1 MADDTIKVPDAA
13 QGPDPATLCVLL
25 GRTLFNFGATTQRI
39 QDSIE
44 HLARHL
50 GCKVDML
57 LSYDALLITV
67 NDGETLRTRIDSS
80 HRFAGLNLVGL
91 IKISQWLRT
100 LPDSQ
105 LDPAQLDREL
115 TAIRDQALTHGLTA
129 LTFAA
134 ACAGAAFCI
143 VNSGDPAS
151 WICSAGGSALIFVV
165 RRKLLA
171 HKFNIFV
178 AIFASALAGSVVSG
192 LLGLILK
199 TGTPAIT
206 LIAPLLF
213 MVPGVPLITGGID
226 IVRNHVTLGVAR
238 IGFAL
243 AVLVALCL
251 GVGLTL
257 PILRLHKGPLF
268 VLPPAE
274 QIFLLSAAGALG
286 SGALACLNNG
296 APSVIALCA
305 LGGSVARLI
314 RAVATASGLDVITA
328 SLIGV
333 ICSTLIVGFIAGR
346 LRWPAIVATVMAAL
360 PMIPGYFAIDGLHS
374 TLLFATAGAPDPAQL
389 ITGFQSLWRALFISV
404 ALVVG
409 VIGPMAVLQ
418 RDKEII

>member
-1 MADDTIKVPDAA
+1 MAEDTVKVRGTAS
-13 QGPDPATLCVLL
+13 LCVLL

-44 HLARHL
+44 HLAQHL

-67 NDGETLRTRIDSS
+67 DDGETLWTRIDSS

-91 IKISQWLRT
+91 VKVSQWLRT
-100 LPDSQ
+100 LPD
-105 LDPAQLDREL
+105 LPPNPAQLDREL
-115 TAIRDQALTHGLTA
+115 TAIRDQAPTHGIMPLA
-129 LTFAA
+129 FAA

-143 VNSGDPAS
+143 VNLGDPTS
-151 WICSAGGSALIFVV
+151 WICSAAGSALIFGV
-165 RRKLLA
+165 RRNLLSY
-171 HKFNIFV
+171 KFNIFV

-192 LLGLILK
+192 LLGLLLK
-199 TGTPAIT
+199 TGSPVVT

-226 IVRNHVTLGVAR
+226 IIRNHVTIGVAR
-238 IGFAL
+238 IGYAL

-257 PILRLHKGPLF
+257 PILRLHRGPPF
-268 VLPPAE
+268 MLPPAE
-274 QIFLLSAAGALG
+274 QICLLSAAGALG

-296 APSVIALCA
+296 GPSVIALCA
-305 LGGSVARLI
+305 LGGLIARLI
-314 RAVATASGLDVITA
+314 RAIATVNGVDVITA

-333 ICSTLIVGFIAGR
+333 ICSTLVVGFIAGR
-346 LRWPAIVATVMAAL
+346 LRWPAIIATVMAAL
-360 PMIPGYFAIDGLHS
+360 PMIPGYFAIDGLHT
-374 TLLFATAGAPDPAQL
+374 TLLFATSSAPDPAQL
-389 ITGFQSLWRALFISV
+389 IIGFQSLWRALFISV

-409 VIGPMAVLQ
+409 VIGPMAALQ
-418 RDKEII
+418 RNKEII

>member
-1 MADDTIKVPDAA
+1 MADDTVKVPDAA
-13 QGPDPATLCVLL
+13 PGGDAASLCVLL

-91 IKISQWLRT
+91 VKISQWLRR

-105 LDPAQLDREL
+105 LDPAQLEREL
-115 TAIRDQALTHGLTA
+115 TAIRDQAPTHGRLTLA
-129 LTFAA
+129 FAA

-143 VNSGDPAS
+143 VNGGDPDS
-151 WICSAGGSALIFVV
+151 WISSAAGSALIFAV

-171 HKFNIFV
+171 HKFNIYV

-192 LLGLILK
+192 LLGRLLN
-199 TGTPAIT
+199 TSTPAVT

-226 IVRNHVTLGVAR
+226 IVRNHVTIGVAR

-257 PILRLHKGPLF
+257 PILRLHNAPPF
-268 VLPPAE
+268 RLPPAE
-274 QIFLLSAAGALG
+274 QVCLLSAAAALG

-296 APSVIALCA
+296 GPSVIALCA
-305 LGGSVARLI
+305 VGGLIARLI
-314 RAVATASGLDVITA
+314 RAVANISGLDVITG

-333 ICSTLIVGFIAGR
+333 VCSTLIIGFIAGK

-374 TLLFATAGAPDPAQL
+374 TLIFATASAPDPAEL
-389 ITGFQSLWRALFISV
+389 VTGFQSLWRALFISV

-418 RDKEII
+418 RNKEFV